1 MSAIQLSSVTKRFGD
16 VVAVR
21 ELDLTVESGEIYGFL
36 GPNGAGKSTTINM
49 LLDFVRPTDGTVEV
63 LGESVETAG
72 AGLRERIGVLPEGFD
87 VYSRLSGRK
96 HIEFAIES
104 KAVDDDDPDEILD
117 RVGLTEAADRNAGGY
132 SKGMRQRLALGMA
145 LVGEPE
151 LLILDE
157 PSSGL
162 DPNGAKEMR
171 DIVEAEANR
180 GATVF
185 FSSHVLGQV
194 EAVCDRVGILNDGE
208 LVTEDSIEGL
218 RAASDSEA
226 TLILTVDDATD
237 DDLDGV
243 RALDGVSG
251 AAVDGTTVTVACES
265 DAKTEVI
272 STLSGAG
279 IEIQDIE
286 TESTSLE
293 ELFLSYTDAETVD
306 ETQNDT
312 AGSTQPETADMEAG
326 Q

>member
-1 MSAIQLSSVTKRFGD
+1 MSAIQLSNVTKRFGD

-21 ELDLTVESGEIYGFL
+21 ELDLTVESGEVYGFL

-63 LGESVETAG
+63 LGEPVDTAG

-104 KAVDDDDPDEILD
+104 KNVDDDPDEILT

-171 DIVEAEANR
+171 DIVEQEADR
-180 GATVF
+180 GVTVF

-237 DDLDGV
+237 DDLDSV

-293 ELFLSYTDAETVD
+293 ELFLSYTDADSVGETESD
-306 ETQNDT
+306 N
-312 AGSTQPETADMEAG
+312 AGSTQPEPADMEAG

>member
-16 VVAVR
+16 VTAVR
-21 ELDLTVESGEIYGFL
+21 ELDLTVETGEIYGFL

-49 LLDFVRPTDGTVEV
+49 VLDFVRPTEGSITV
-63 LGESVETAG
+63 LGESVDDAG
-72 AGLRERIGVLPEGFD
+72 AALRERIGVLPEGFD

-96 HIEFAIES
+96 HVEFAIES
-104 KAVDDDDPDEILD
+104 KDADDDPDEILD
-117 RVGLTEAADRNAGGY
+117 RVGLAEAADRPAGGY

-157 PSSGL
+157 PGTGL
-162 DPNGAKEMR
+162 DPAGAREMR
-171 DIVEAEANR
+171 AIVREEADR

-194 EAVCDRVGILNDGE
+194 EAVCDRVGILHEGE
-208 LVTEDSIEGL
+208 LKAEDSIDGL
-218 RAASDSEA
+218 RDASDAEE

-237 DDLDGV
+237 DDLDPV
-243 RALDGVSG
+243 RAIDGVSG
-251 AAVDGTTVTVACES
+251 AAVDGTMVTVACES
-265 DAKTEVI
+265 AVKSDAI
-272 STLSGAG
+272 ATLGEAG
-279 IEIQDIE
+279 VEIRDIE

-293 ELFLSYTDAETVD
+293 ELFLSYTDGEGVVERDEAE
-306 ETQNDT
+306 
-312 AGSTQPETADMEAG
+312 STDRPAPTPEGG